1 MKTLSN
7 IVLAS
12 LALGTIAMNGGTA
25 SAAITGVTGQTTWLG
40 TPPISCTPGT
50 LNGLNAYVW
59 DEQQNVSTTGVFA
72 NMTNNPCPAP
82 GAAIP
87 GIVTGLIDSHFVHLE
102 NYTGA
107 VGGVGTVSFQD
118 PIVGVIFLAADLDNT
133 DGLLGA
139 GGTTYPTFF
148 PFRDLTFNSS
158 TFSINGNT
166 MTFALDTLS
175 PVLGVVQARVLT
187 QVPAPGA
194 AAFGLIGLAATRRR
208 RTWHFSAR

>member
-7 IVLAS
+7 ITLAS
-12 LALGTIAMNGGTA
+12 LALGTIALAAGTA
-25 SAAITGVTGQTTWLG
+25 TAAITGVTGQTTWLN
-40 TPPISCTPGT
+40 TPPAACTITT
-50 LNGLNAYVW
+50 LTGLNAYVW
-59 DEQQNVSTTGVFA
+59 DEQQNLNTSGVFA

-87 GIVTGLIDSHFVHLE
+87 GVVSGIIDSHFIHLE
-102 NYTGA
+102 NNTGA
-107 VGGVGTVSFQD
+107 VGGVGTVTFQD
-118 PIVGVIFLAADLDNT
+118 PIVGVIFLAADMDNT
-133 DGLLGA
+133 DALLGA

-166 MTFALDTLS
+166 MSFQLDNLS
-175 PVLGVVQARVLT
+175 PVLGVVQARILT

-194 AAFGLIGLAATRRR
+194 AAVVGLAGLAAVRRR
-208 RTWHFSAR
+208 RA